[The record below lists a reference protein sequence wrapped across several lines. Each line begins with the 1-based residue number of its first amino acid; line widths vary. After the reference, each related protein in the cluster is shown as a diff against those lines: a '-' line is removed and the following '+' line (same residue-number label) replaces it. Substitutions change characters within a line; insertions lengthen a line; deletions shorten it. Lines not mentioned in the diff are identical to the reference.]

1 MTGWDWK
8 ARRSR
13 HFGYDFDALT
23 AHAKGIGVSDEDLE
37 RVKDAACA
45 LAWVEVR
52 RSTGGKGS
60 FGQSQRRPRSTS
72 VYSAAILPWL

>member
-37 RVKDAACA
+37 RNKKEACA

-52 RSTGGKGS
+52 RSTGGKGHAHIGDVL
-60 FGQSQRRPRSTS
+60 FLQVDLS
-72 VYSAAILPWL
+72 VHL